1 MNQSNSQEEYEVEKI
16 LDKCYSKKRVYYQ
29 IKWNGYPKSQSTWEP
44 LSNLNNLKEDIKEYE
59 RRQQKQRKKNK
70 KTQKKKGNKS
80 KLKRNSRKALKK
92 RRNQLK
98 KRAIIPLN
106 EERIEEVDRMEGI
119 EEVVVEVEG
128 DDRMEG
134 IEELLIFSSIMEDSE
149 PAIPAIEDINLNL

>member
-1 MNQSNSQEEYEVEKI
+1 MSQRNSQEEYEVEKI
-16 LDKCYSKKRVYYQ
+16 LDKCYCNKRVYYQ

-44 LSNLNNLKEDIKEYE
+44 LSNLKNLKEDIKEYE

-92 RRNQLK
+92 R
-98 KRAIIPLN
+98 AIIPLN

-119 EEVVVEVEG
+119 EEVDVEVEG

-134 IEELLIFSSIMEDSE
+134 IEELLIPSSIIEDSE
-149 PAIPAIEDINLNL
+149 PAISAIEDINLNL